1 MSNPA
6 ESEVGGRGAKRRQT
20 LREQKMLDE
29 ALRWWRKPGVLI
41 FLGALGLAAAG
52 WGILVQAARRLPVQE
67 ANIDGLNVRL
77 EDARWIADQM
87 EHGENFSKPAAM
99 MPDMP
104 SFGSQRVTVYLALE
118 NRSDELREYRGE
130 EFYLVPEIGEK
141 LPPFGAVVGTAT
153 LEPGQTINTGI
164 NFDIDTRQPHG
175 RLVVEWRHGNR
186 SVYFPVPLPPEH
198 YHLRPRAGEDLPPDA
213 RLLLPIGKAER
224 GGRLYAGTYGC
235 SACHGDPKVPD
246 SNNIGPH
253 LGRIGAEA
261 SDRVK
266 DLRAEQYIYESIME
280 PDAFIAPECKGG
292 VPCEAPTAMPE
303 YSSLVT
309 VQDAADLLAYLL
321 EQKGS

>member
-6 ESEVGGRGAKRRQT
+6 ESDVGGRGAKRRQT
-20 LREQKMLDE
+20 LREQKMLEE

-141 LPPFGAVVGTAT
+141 LPAFGAVVGTAA

-224 GGRLYAGTYGC
+224 GGRLYAGIYGC
-235 SACHGDPKVPD
+235 SACHGDPRVPD

-253 LGRIGAEA
+253 LGRIGADA
-261 SDRVK
+261 SNRVK
-266 DLRAEQYIYESIME
+266 DLRAEQYIYESIIE

>member
-6 ESEVGGRGAKRRQT
+6 ESDIVSRGATKRQT
-20 LREQKMLDE
+20 LREQKMLEE
-29 ALRWWRKPGVLI
+29 ALRWWRKPGVLV
-41 FLGALGLAAAG
+41 FLGALVLAVAG
-52 WGILVQAARRLPVQE
+52 WAILVQAARRLPVQE

-87 EHGENFSKPAAM
+87 EHGENFAKPAAM

-104 SFGSQRVTVYLALE
+104 AFGSQRLTVYLALE
-118 NRSDELREYRGE
+118 NRSKELREYRGE

-164 NFDIDTRQPHG
+164 HFDIDTRQPHG
-175 RLVVEWRHGNR
+175 RLVVEWRHENR

-198 YHLRPRAGEDLPPDA
+198 YHLRPRGGEDLPPDA
-213 RLLLPIGKAER
+213 RLLLPIGKAAR
-224 GGRLYAGTYGC
+224 GERLYAGTYGC

-253 LGRIGAEA
+253 LGGIGDKAG
-261 SDRVK
+261 SRVK
-266 DLRAEQYIYESIME
+266 DLRAEQYLYESIIE

>member
-1 MSNPA
+1 MSNPS
-6 ESEVGGRGAKRRQT
+6 ESDVGRGATKRQT
-20 LREQKMLDE
+20 LREQKMLEE
-29 ALRWWRKPGVLI
+29 ALRWWRKPGVLV
-41 FLGALGLAAAG
+41 FLGALVLAVAG
-52 WGILVQAARRLPVQE
+52 WAILVKAARRLPVQE

-87 EHGENFSKPAAM
+87 EHGENFAKPAAM

-104 SFGSQRVTVYLALE
+104 AFGSQRVTVYLALE
-118 NRSDELREYRGE
+118 NRSEKLREYRGE

-164 NFDIDTRQPHG
+164 HFDIDTRQPHG
-175 RLVVEWRHGNR
+175 RLVVEWRHGDR

-198 YHLRPRAGEDLPPDA
+198 YHLRPRGGEDLPPDA
-213 RLLLPIGKAER
+213 RLLLPIGKAVR
-224 GGRLYAGTYGC
+224 GERLYAGTYGC

-253 LGRIGAEA
+253 LGGIADKAG
-261 SDRVK
+261 SRVK
-266 DLRAEQYIYESIME
+266 DLRAEQYIYESIIE

-309 VQDAADLLAYLL
+309 VQDAADLLAYML